1 MPPVSSKG
9 KGKGQPQNIR
19 RSLSRNTTPVPSGAS
34 VQVTV
39 EPSYLRTSMAHLST
53 PLDMTVE
60 EILDR
65 GGSVSNIPSVRSLSD
80 MRETIQ
86 NKFLSHI
93 RRRGEVSDRVLREL
107 SKRRKE
113 RVEQE
118 RVEQEREKRER
129 ADREAE
135 ERKHKL
141 KKVKKRDPEEERPL
155 AVGAHGVARQDGVDL
170 HKGKFYSNLLVQ
182 TFYIAI
188 PPSHPNIFWTPWGTL
203 GSFAAGPNIDL

>member
-1 MPPVSSKG
+1 MSS
-9 KGKGQPQNIR
+9 
-19 RSLSRNTTPVPSGAS
+19 T
-34 VQVTV
+34 
-39 EPSYLRTSMAHLST
+39 SYLRTPMAHLST

-93 RRRGEVSDRVLREL
+93 RIRGEVSDRVLREL
-107 SKRRKE
+107 SKRRK
-113 RVEQE
+113 E

-141 KKVKKRDPEEERPL
+141 KKVKKRDSEEERPL
-155 AVGAHGVARQDGVDL
+155 AVGAHGVARQDGVDV
-170 HKGKFYSNLLVQ
+170 HKGKFYSNLSVH
-182 TFYIAI
+182 THFMFI
-188 PPSHPNIFWTPWGTL
+188 PLSHPNIFWTPWEPWEVCGR
-203 GSFAAGPNIDL
+203 A

>member
-9 KGKGQPQNIR
+9 KGKSQPQNIR
-19 RSLSRNTTPVPSGAS
+19 RSRSRNTTPIPSGAS
-34 VQVTV
+34 VQITV
-39 EPSYLRTSMAHLST
+39 ESMSSASYLRTPMAHLST

-93 RRRGEVSDRVLREL
+93 RIRGEVSDRVLREL
-107 SKRRKE
+107 SKRRK
-113 RVEQE
+113 E

-141 KKVKKRDPEEERPL
+141 KKVKKRDSEEERPL
-155 AVGAHGVARQDGVDL
+155 AVGAHGVARQDGVDV
-170 HKGKFYSNLLVQ
+170 HKGKFYSNLSVHTHF
-182 TFYIAI
+182 TFYSAFT
-188 PPSHPNIFWTPWGTL
+188 SKHFLDAMGTREVC
-203 GSFAAGPNIDL
+203 GRA